1 MNRQIMRKIIFMTT
15 LTILTGSCSSITNLF
30 PKEPRPFE
38 KRPFNADQWKSGDYQ
53 TRGEMVQD
61 LRRTIYNPQK
71 DWKKSADEVRQILG
85 KPDVVTQAECCY
97 TRRGV
102 SPPPVEVWLYYVEIE
117 ENYDYPR
124 SPGEPERKIL
134 PQAFKLYF
142 SEDNSGVVQL

>member
-1 MNRQIMRKIIFMTT
+1 M
-15 LTILTGSCSSITNLF
+15 
-30 PKEPRPFE
+30 
-38 KRPFNADQWKSGDYQ
+38 ASG
-53 TRGEMVQD
+53 
-61 LRRTIYNPQK
+61 P
-71 DWKKSADEVRQILG
+71 WKKSADEVRQILG

-142 SEDNSGVVQL
+142 SEDNPGRFYIAIGERNGDHSQLMPVVGAIKF